1 MMEGRKAMRKTV
13 LLLLHLFAICSFIF
27 SGVIPAVASPQPK
40 TLKEA
45 VDYYYSGQNEG
56 PVLVDTRVCK
66 VIHSLDCKTVL
77 NPNAVPMGETVNVW
91 MQFFV
96 PKDGVY
102 DDIMVEYAH
111 EGVPRTLTPHKIQ
124 GSIRYRVIDKQKLDK
139 PGKWTISV
147 KKGTTSL
154 KKIDVQ
160 VIKK

>member
-1 MMEGRKAMRKTV
+1 MKKKV
-13 LLLLHLFAICSFIF
+13 LFLLHLFVICSFLI
-27 SGVIPAVASPQPK
+27 SGVYLADASPQPK

-45 VDYYYSGQNEG
+45 VDYYYTGQNEG
-56 PVLVDTRVCK
+56 PILVDVRVCK

-111 EGVPRTLTPHKIQ
+111 EGVPRLLTPHKIQ
-124 GSIRYRVIDKQKLDK
+124 GSIRYRLVDKHKLDK
-139 PGKWTISV
+139 PGKWTLHV
-147 KKGTTSL
+147 KKGATSL
-154 KKIDVQ
+154 KKIDVK